1 MFVRGDI
8 YLSKSFRSTV
18 IVLNLLIVFMSGGSL
33 ISVSGAEGRD
43 LDLASKILISAV
55 GVNNSRLT
63 RKQ

>member
-1 MFVRGDI
+1 MSVRGDI

-33 ISVSGAEGRD
+33 ILVSGAEGRD

-63 RKQ
+63 REQ